1 MNLLIFFKGGV
12 MSKSKSSSIGI
23 GGIIFWAW
31 IAYLF
36 FGGDGDKNDKKEVVV
51 DERPAITEQI
61 EEKAKDISKEVV
73 GIIDNAKKSIDD
85 AIGDVKE
92 SNKEESIIAEKEE
105 TKEEIKKEEQPKTE
119 KLKPLEPQDDQL
131 FKKL

>member
-1 MNLLIFFKGGV
+1 MSDSKGFGIGNLIFWGFLAY
-12 MSKSKSSSIGI
+12 M
-23 GGIIFWAW
+23 IFG
-31 IAYLF
+31 
-36 FGGDGDKNDKKEVVV
+36 GGDGDKNDKKEVVV
-51 DERPAITEQI
+51 ENQTITNKI

-73 GIIDNAKKSIDD
+73 DVIDSAKKKLDETIESEDI
-85 AIGDVKE
+85 KE

-119 KLKPLEPQDDQL
+119 ELKPLDVQDDQL

>member
-1 MNLLIFFKGGV
+1 MNLLIFLKGGD

-36 FGGDGDKNDKKEVVV
+36 FGSDGDKKDKKEVVV
-51 DERPAITEQI
+51 DERPAVTEQI

-73 GIIDNAKKSIDD
+73 EILDNAKKSLDD

-92 SNKEESIIAEKEE
+92 SNKEESIVAEKEE

-119 KLKPLEPQDDQL
+119 ELKPLDVENDQL